1 MDKLAHTDGEAGII
15 WDDGDSPD
23 SREDEE
29 SEDESADEDEQ
40 SEREVE

>member
-1 MDKLAHTDGEAGII
+1 MGRQESHGMMETLHG
-15 WDDGDSPD
+15 
-23 SREDEE
+23 EDEE